1 LRIAHLITALFAVA
15 IAAASPAIAQDS
27 DAVVAT
33 VNGVEIT
40 EKDLDLARG
49 EIGDQLSRIPEA
61 ERRRVLVEFLIENHL
76 VAAAAKSGGVGQS
89 ADFKQRMDYWERRSL
104 RDSYFESEIR
114 NSVTN
119 ADLKAFYD
127 KEISGSGDGE
137 EEIRAS
143 HILVKTKDKAIE
155 IFEALAHDGDFG
167 ELAQKHSLDPGS
179 KRTGGDLNY
188 FTRGRMVPEFEQAAF
203 KLKVGVISDPV
214 QSKFGW
220 HIIKV
225 TDRRTQQAPPFDAVK
240 ERIRVVLIRQKVREL
255 VDGYREKA
263 DIKYVDPG
271 VKARVEASKASGQS
285 R

>member
-1 LRIAHLITALFAVA
+1 MRIAHLITALFAAA
-15 IAAASPAIAQDS
+15 ITAASPAIAQDS

-33 VNGVEIT
+33 VNGAEIT
-40 EKDLDLARG
+40 EKDLELARG

-76 VAAAAKSGGVGQS
+76 VAAAAKSGGVAQS

-114 NSVTN
+114 GSVTD

-127 KEISGSGDGE
+127 KEIGGSGDGE

-155 IFEALAHDGDFG
+155 IFERLAHDGDFA
-167 ELAQKHSLDPGS
+167 ELAQEFSLDPGS

-203 KLKVGVISDPV
+203 KLKVGEISDPV

-225 TDRRTQQAPPFDAVK
+225 TDRRTQQPPAFDAVK
-240 ERIRVVLIRQKVREL
+240 ERIRVVLIRQKVRDL

-263 DIKYVDPG
+263 DIKYVDPQ
-271 VKARVEASKASGQS
+271 VKARVEQDKASGQS